1 MINDIKIEELEKAVI
16 ESKSYVDVIEKL
28 GLDKSSSSLRKHI
41 SRLIKKLNINIDHF
55 TFLSKVKN
63 SKEIYLDKEKLE
75 VLVNKNNS
83 ITNILNEMG
92 LLAVGTNYKTLKKY
106 LKFHNIDYSKFNKTD
121 NIKYDKD
128 NLEKIVKESLT
139 YKECLLKLGI
149 RAAGNNSKTLKKYI
163 ELYNIDISH
172 FNPNYF
178 NIVMF
183 GKSKKI
189 DLENI
194 LVENSTYSRKNL
206 KERLFDL
213 NLVEN
218 KCCLC
223 GQDENWNNMKISL
236 ILDHINGVF
245 NDNRIENLRIVC
257 PNCNAGLDT
266 HCRGSKGLN
275 KNKGEIINNNTSR
288 YDKCECNNIK
298 LKESKKCKDCSFKT
312 RRKIERPNI
321 EILLEDVKDLGYCGT
336 GRKYG
341 VSDNCIRKW
350 IKN

>member
-1 MINDIKIEELEKAVI
+1 MINDIKKEELEKVVI

-41 SRLIKKLNINIDHF
+41 SRLVKKLNINVDHF

-63 SKEIYLDKEKLE
+63 SKEIYLNKEKLE
-75 VLVNKNNS
+75 ILVNNNNS

-92 LLAVGTNYKTLKKY
+92 LLAVSRNYKTLKKY

-128 NLEKIVKESLT
+128 NLEKIVKESFT
-139 YKECLLKLGI
+139 YKECLLKLDI

-163 ELYNIDISH
+163 KLYNIDNSH

-178 NIVMF
+178 NIVMHV
-183 GKSKKI
+183 KSKKI

-194 LVENSTYSRKNL
+194 LVENSSYSRSHL

-213 NLVEN
+213 NILEN

-223 GQDENWNNMKISL
+223 GQDENWNDMKISL

-275 KNKGEIINNNTSR
+275 KNKFEIINNNTSR
-288 YDKCECNNIK
+288 YDKCECDKTK
-298 LKESKKCKDCSFKT
+298 LKTSKKCKDCSFKT

-321 EILLEDVKDLGYCGT
+321 EILLEDVKKLGYCGT

>member
-1 MINDIKIEELEKAVI
+1 MINDIKKEELEKVVI
-16 ESKSYVDVIEKL
+16 GSISYVEVIDKL
-28 GLDKSSSSLRKHI
+28 GLDKSSSSLKKHI

-55 TFLSKVKN
+55 TFLSKLKN

-75 VLVNKNNS
+75 KLVNKNNS
-83 ITNILNEMG
+83 FTNVLNEMG
-92 LLAVGTNYKTLKKY
+92 LLAVGTNFKTLKKY
-106 LKFHNIDYSKFNKTD
+106 LNQHNIDYSRFNKTS

-128 NLEKIVKESLT
+128 NLLKIVKESFT
-139 YKECLLKLGI
+139 YKECLLKLDI

-178 NIVMF
+178 NAVMY

-189 DLENI
+189 DLEKI
-194 LVENSTYSRKNL
+194 LVENSNYSRKDL
-206 KERLFDL
+206 KKRLFEL
-213 NLVEN
+213 NILEN

-223 GQDENWNNMKISL
+223 GQDENWNGMKISL

-257 PNCNAGLDT
+257 PNCNAGLET
-266 HCRGSKGLN
+266 HCRGSKGLI
-275 KNKGEIINNNTSR
+275 KNKIKIINNNTNR

-298 LKESKKCKDCSFKT
+298 LKESKKCKNCSFKT

-321 EILLEDVKDLGYCGT
+321 EILLEDVKELGYRGT
-336 GRKYG
+336 GKKYG

>member
-1 MINDIKIEELEKAVI
+1 MINDIKKDELEKIVI

-28 GLDKSSSSLRKHI
+28 GLDKSSNSLRKHI

-55 TFLSKVKN
+55 TFLSKLKN

-83 ITNILNEMG
+83 FTNILNEMG
-92 LLAVGTNYKTLKKY
+92 LLAVGTNFKTLKKY
-106 LKFHNIDYSKFNKTD
+106 LNQHNIDYSRFNKTS

-128 NLEKIVKESLT
+128 NLLKIVKESFT
-139 YKECLLKLGI
+139 YKECLLKLDI

-178 NIVMF
+178 NTVMY

-189 DLENI
+189 DLEKI
-194 LVENSTYSRKNL
+194 LVENSNYSRKDL
-206 KERLFDL
+206 KKRLFEL
-213 NLVEN
+213 NILEN

-223 GQDENWNNMKISL
+223 GQDESWNGMKISL

-257 PNCNAGLDT
+257 PNCNAGLET
-266 HCRGSKGLN
+266 HCRGSKGLI
-275 KNKGEIINNNTSR
+275 KNELISSR
-288 YDKCECNNIK
+288 YDKCECNNTK
-298 LKESKKCKDCSFKT
+298 LKESKKCKDCSLKT

-321 EILLEDVKDLGYCGT
+321 EILLEDVKELGYRGT
-336 GRKYG
+336 GKKYG